1 MSGVGLIKRK
11 AAGTVTQHVVVTVDG
26 NHINIKTTTTLSK
39 QENDFIIGQ
48 KFRTPA
54 FGLADGEYE
63 VFHFSLSSRKITLVR
78 ENKSTLNIFTD

>member
-1 MSGVGLIKRK
+1 MIKRK
-11 AAGTVTQHVVVTVDG
+11 AAGSIAQHVTVTVDG

-39 QENDFIIGQ
+39 QENDFIIGS

-63 VFHFSLSSRKITLVR
+63 VQHLHVKITKMAKNLPYH
-78 ENKSTLNIFTD
+78 SC